1 MIADYSIGPLTAV
14 CFIAVVLN
22 ESCSA
27 EPVFVTSSLDMLL
40 APPDHYYITI
50 RLLLDLF
57 LALLLFI
64 NKLNEVVYCVLI
76 CPLSCIISR

>member
-40 APPDHYYITI
+40 APPDHYYIAKITV
-50 RLLLDLF
+50 RL
-57 LALLLFI
+57 
-64 NKLNEVVYCVLI
+64 V
-76 CPLSCIISR
+76 SRSFVIHK